1 MAKQSWSAL
10 NRHTN
15 WRAHRAKKQDNPRY
29 MHTFQKSENYN
40 PENDKV
46 SYDWI

>member
-1 MAKQSWSAL
+1 MTKQSWSAL

-15 WRAHRAKKQDNPRY
+15 WRAHKAKKQDNPRY
-29 MHTFQKSENYN
+29 QHRFLKNEN

-46 SYDWI
+46 SYDWIH